1 MCQLGEQGEIL
12 KAEANIRSERRQI
25 DIQNSLYEKF
35 IEKNFKK
42 FGEIQQLLA
51 RSENRG
57 NPEILLKACIEM
69 TFYLGI
75 AELEVTK
82 LLNDTKAIVI
92 LEIYL
97 KNLFNQ
103 LELYGIKS
111 NMQITANGY
120 ISSESVSML
129 YTRLGEILVSDYEN
143 LRCVE
148 ILITGLG
155 KTVEMRTELS
165 DIAGNKRS
173 IVFAVSKVGDV

>member
-1 MCQLGEQGEIL
+1 MMPACTSSVSIS
-12 KAEANIRSERRQI
+12 AA
-25 DIQNSLYEKF
+25 SLHPPK
-35 IEKNFKK
+35 
-42 FGEIQQLLA
+42 
-51 RSENRG
+51 SENAR
-57 NPEILLKACIEM
+57 
-69 TFYLGI
+69 
-75 AELEVTK
+75 
-82 LLNDTKAIVI
+82 
-92 LEIYL
+92 IYL